1 MTKRDKLRRKLRNN
15 PKGRNRQDIETL
27 LKQFGFILDRVT
39 GSHYIFVLIDSTTN
53 SVHRFVIPIHG
64 QQVKT
69 IYVKQVIEQL
79 DEIFPITDSNE
90 TLEDDDEEI
99 T

>member
-1 MTKRDKLRRKLRNN
+1 MSKRDKLRRKLRNN
-15 PKGRNRQDIETL
+15 SKGRTRQDIETL

-39 GSHYIFVLIDSTTN
+39 GSHYIFILIDKANNT
-53 SVHRFVIPIHG
+53 VHRVVIPIHG

-69 IYVKQVIEQL
+69 VYVKQVIEKL
-79 DEIFPITDSNE
+79 DELFPITE
-90 TLEDDDEEI
+90 TDEGDDDEI